1 MVDEGLLVLI
11 LVLIEIV
18 LLAVNVVGFLL
29 VVLIWFQIYG
39 LLHFSAALLLRYYFR
54 LLNLQMLQFGLID
67 AIAVCEDLVQIDV

>member
-29 VVLIWFQIYG
+29 VVLIWFQVDG
-39 LLHFSAALLLRYYFR
+39 LLHFPAALLLRYYFR

-67 AIAVCEDLVQIDV
+67 AITVCEDLVQIDV